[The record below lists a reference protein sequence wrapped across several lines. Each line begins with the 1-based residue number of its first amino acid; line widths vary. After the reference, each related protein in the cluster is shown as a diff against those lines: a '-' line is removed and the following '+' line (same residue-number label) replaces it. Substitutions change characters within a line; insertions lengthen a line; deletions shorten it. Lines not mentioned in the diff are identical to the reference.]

1 MTVELHL
8 LKNIHLNKFEIAT
21 LGAED
26 GRNVN
31 KLHDRF
37 CKAMTVSLG
46 PGQRHENTTRN

>member
-1 MTVELHL
+1 MIVELHL
-8 LKNIHLNKFEIAT
+8 LKNAHLNKFGNPT

-37 CKAMTVSLG
+37 CKAMTASLG
-46 PGQRHENTTRN
+46 P